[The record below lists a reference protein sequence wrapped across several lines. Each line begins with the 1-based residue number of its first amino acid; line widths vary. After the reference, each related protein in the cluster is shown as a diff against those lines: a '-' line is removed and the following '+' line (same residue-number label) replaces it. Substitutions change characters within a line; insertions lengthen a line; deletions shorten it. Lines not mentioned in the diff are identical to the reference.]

1 MGIKDKLRELF
12 DGKSTNAPQEAPDA
26 EVEIANEQ
34 AQFLALA
41 DEIKS
46 QVINDLV
53 NEDVDTEISIEPV
66 LVSEY
71 DVGEV
76 EVGQL
81 TVDEAVM
88 SNYSEINVVNHES
101 LDDIVE
107 HLKDAELIG
116 DGPEEVTFKRHL

>member
-12 DGKSTNAPQEAPDA
+12 DGKSTNEPQDSPDA

-88 SNYSEINVVNHES
+88 SKYSEINVVNHES

-107 HLKDAELIG
+107 HLKEAGIIG
-116 DGPEEVTFKRHL
+116 DVPEEVTF